1 MDVDGKVAAIHA
13 VAGIVA
19 GYISFIIYSG
29 AIAAIG
35 SNEVLA
41 VIIALI
47 ILYIVGQVSERIF
60 GKEEVGGLKGW
71 LWSGIVPYFFIWI
84 MVWVIFANIR

>member
-19 GYISFIIYSG
+19 GYISFILSSG

-35 SNEVLA
+35 KNESIA
-41 VIIALI
+41 VIAALI
-47 ILYIVGQVSERIF
+47 ILYVAGQISEKMF
-60 GKEEVGGLKGW
+60 GKEEVGGFSGW
-71 LWSGIVPYFFIWI
+71 LWGGIVPFFFIWI
-84 MVWVIFANIR
+84 VVWVVFLNLR